1 MRRRSFLYAIPA
13 TSTALLLGSLGEAEA
28 ADSFNQ
34 FLVGVDSMA
43 AAKGV
48 SYRTRLATLRGLQ
61 ANADVIRLNNHQPE
75 FTQTW
80 AEYSQK
86 RLSQARI
93 AAGQQKDAAYR
104 GVLSS
109 VRAGFGVDPGVIMGI
124 WGLETNY
131 GSYTGGYS
139 VVQSLATLGW
149 TSARRDYFRNE
160 LISALQIIDGGAVSP
175 QGMTGSWAGA
185 MGQPQFMPS
194 VYQRLAVSY
203 DGHGRPDIWTSVPD
217 SLASI
222 ANYLRRSGWRMGETW
237 GEAVILPPDVNR
249 QVYEADQT
257 LALSRWLSL
266 GVRRLPQHA
275 AMSLA
280 TPARLVLPDGV
291 GGASFLA
298 YPNFKAIR
306 RYNPSDYYAL
316 SVGLLGDLV
325 TA

>member
-1 MRRRSFLYAIPA
+1 MRRRTLLHAIPA
-13 TSTALLLGSLGEAEA
+13 ASAALLLGSAGAAE
-28 ADSFNQ
+28 ADSFNA
-34 FLVGVDSMA
+34 FLVGIDRTA
-43 AAKGV
+43 AGKGV
-48 SYRTRLATLRGLQ
+48 SYRTRVAALRDLQ
-61 ANADVIRLNNHQPE
+61 PNQDVIRLNGHQPE

-80 AEYSQK
+80 VQYSQK

-93 AAGQQKDAAYR
+93 DAGRQNDAAYHS
-104 GVLSS
+104 VLAT
-109 VRAGFGVDPGVIMGI
+109 VRARFGVDAGVIMGI

-149 TSARRDYFRNE
+149 SSQRRAYFSAE
-160 LISALQIIDGGAVSP
+160 LISALQIIDSGAVTP

-203 DGHGRPDIWTSVPD
+203 DGQGRANIWTSVPD

-222 ANYLRRSGWRMGETW
+222 ANYLRSSGWRLGEAW
-237 GEAVILPPDVNR
+237 GEAVVLPPDVNR
-249 QVYEADQT
+249 QAYAPDQT
-257 LALSRWLSL
+257 LPLSRWLGYGL
-266 GVRRLPQHA
+266 RRLPSHPPVA
-275 AMSLA
+275 LA
-280 TPARLVLPDGV
+280 TQARLVLPDGP
-291 GGASFLA
+291 GGAAFLV
-298 YPNFKAIR
+298 YPNFKVIR